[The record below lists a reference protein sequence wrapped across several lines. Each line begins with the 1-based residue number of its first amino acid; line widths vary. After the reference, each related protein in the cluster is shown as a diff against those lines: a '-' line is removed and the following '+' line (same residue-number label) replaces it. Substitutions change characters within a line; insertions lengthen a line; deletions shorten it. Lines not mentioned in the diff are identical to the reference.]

1 MTAPLIFLVLGLGCL
16 AWAIFLLSRRW
27 TDLRLL
33 DPLTIKEERHRLKRE
48 EMIRKRF
55 ERMRSERS
63 QPLRRFSRS
72 IARSFDSL
80 YESLSQRL
88 QAMED
93 AYGSGAK
100 SPFSTIAPTTQE
112 RIKALLLEA
121 RSFVRDI
128 KWSEAEKRFLE
139 VLALDPHNVEA
150 YKGLGTIYLKQ
161 KIYQQARDTF
171 MFIVKMKKADDATYA
186 ALAEIEEAA
195 GNQHEAELY
204 RLQAVELGGK
214 QACRHAELADFYLG
228 NQDLLKAW
236 SPVKRATELEPN
248 SAKYAEQALEI
259 AVLLGD
265 ATEARNRYQRF
276 RLLSDDR
283 SRFQYWREK
292 VEALEASV
300 REVAPQTVPATA
312 PVTEETPIKKKR
324 AKKPASEG
332 AKSA

>member
-1 MTAPLIFLVLGLGCL
+1 MIAPLIFLVLGLGCL
-16 AWAIFLLSRRW
+16 AWAVFLIARRW
-27 TDLRLL
+27 TDVRLL

-72 IARSFDSL
+72 IARSFDAL
-80 YESLSQRL
+80 YESLAQRL
-88 QAMED
+88 QSMEE
-93 AYGSGAK
+93 AYGGGK
-100 SPFSTIAPTTQE
+100 SPFSAIAPTTQE

-121 RSFVRDI
+121 KSFARDN

-139 VLALDPHNVEA
+139 VLTLDPHNVEA

-171 MFIVKMKKADDATYA
+171 MFIVKMKKADDAVYA
-186 ALAEIEEAA
+186 ALAEIEAVA

-214 QACRHAELADFYLG
+214 QACRHAELAEFYV
-228 NQDLLKAW
+228 NTNDLLKAW
-236 SPVKRATELEPN
+236 TPVKRATELEPN
-248 SAKYAEQALEI
+248 SAKYAEQALDI
-259 AVLLGD
+259 ALRLGD

-283 SRFQYWREK
+283 SRFQFWREK
-292 VEALEASV
+292 VESLEV
-300 REVAPQTVPATA
+300 TLRE
-312 PVTEETPIKKKR
+312 PVTSSSVTATPAEEPALKKRR
-324 AKKPASEG
+324 AKKGKNA
-332 AKSA
+332 

>member
-1 MTAPLIFLVLGLGCL
+1 MTAPLIFLALGLGCL
-16 AWAIFLLSRRW
+16 AWVIFLLSRRW
-27 TDLRLL
+27 TDIRLL

-63 QPLRRFSRS
+63 QPMRRFGRS

-80 YESLSQRL
+80 YEGLVQRL
-88 QAMED
+88 KTMEE
-93 AYGSGAK
+93 AYGSGTR
-100 SPFSTIAPTTQE
+100 SPFSSVAPTTQE
-112 RIKALLLEA
+112 RIKVVLLEA

-128 KWSEAEKRFLE
+128 KWSEAEKRYLE

-195 GNQHEAELY
+195 GNHHEAELY

-214 QACRHAELADFYLG
+214 QACRHAELAGFYLSTK
-228 NQDLLKAW
+228 DLLKAW

-248 SAKYAEQALEI
+248 SAKYAEQALDV
-259 AVLLGD
+259 AVQLGD
-265 ATEARNRYQRF
+265 ASEARNRYQRF

-292 VEALEASV
+292 VEALETAA
-300 REVAPQTVPATA
+300 RERAAPVAPPTSAEDGA
-312 PVTEETPIKKKR
+312 AKKR
-324 AKKPASEG
+324 RTKKTS
-332 AKSA
+332 S

>member
-27 TDLRLL
+27 TDVRLL

-63 QPLRRFSRS
+63 QPLRRFGRS
-72 IARSFDSL
+72 LARSFDSL
-80 YESLSQRL
+80 YESLAQRL

-93 AYGSGAK
+93 TYGSGAK
-100 SPFSTIAPTTQE
+100 SPFSAIAPTTQE
-112 RIKALLLEA
+112 RIKVLLLEA

-195 GNQHEAELY
+195 GNQHEAEIY

-214 QACRHAELADFYLG
+214 QACRHAELAGFYVG
-228 NQDLLKAW
+228 QKDLLKAW
-236 SPVKRATELEPN
+236 APIKRATELESN
-248 SAKYAEQALEI
+248 SAKYAEQALEV

-300 REVAPQTVPATA
+300 REVVSTTGTVA
-312 PVTEETPIKKKR
+312 PVVEEPPLKKKR
-324 AKKPASEG
+324 VKKLSSDGSKNA
-332 AKSA
+332 